1 MKNNSLIIGIL
12 VVLLNTGADF
22 AARGN
27 NREKT
32 SIPDSA
38 TFFIN
43 SIELVDSTGKMID
56 YKYDAL
62 LSITE
67 MPLEDKKTE
76 TEVKHP
82 IASRLLG
89 ACVYMGRVERGKVT
103 RIKFRLPKMKEQKE
117 ITYSF
122 LIRKGEYSYVQEFRL
137 TPPNYT
143 DSLNI
148 RLIKSEGNRMKGVDP
163 DLEKYKSKN

>member
-1 MKNNSLIIGIL
+1 MSVCCYMLSAEGSFAFQ
-12 VVLLNTGADF
+12 AD
-22 AARGN
+22 
-27 NREKT
+27 EQLKT
-32 SIPDSA
+32 ISPDSA

-43 SIELVDSTGKMID
+43 SIELVDSAGKMID

-89 ACVYMGRVERGKVT
+89 TCVYMGRVERGKTT
-103 RIKFRLPKMKEQKE
+103 RIRFTLPKMKEQKE

-122 LIRKGEYSYVQEFRL
+122 LIRKGEYSYIQEFKL

-143 DSLNI
+143 DSLDI
-148 RLIKSEGNRMKGVDP
+148 KLIKNSQNRMKGVDP
-163 DLEKYKSKN
+163 EDLKKYKSKN